1 MPPDTSNSR
10 PRQGDLIGGYRL
22 EALLGEGG
30 MGSVFRAV
38 REPAGD
44 VVALKVLRADL
55 AEDDVYVRR
64 FEREGRIAA
73 GLVHPHLVSVLDA
86 GSADGRRYLVTRYV
100 EGVPLS
106 DVLAEGPLSGGSVVR
121 LAAGIGSALDGL
133 HRRGLVH
140 RDVKP
145 GNILV
150 EGDGHSLLTDFGVAR
165 GEADSVLTKAGR
177 VVGTVDYLAPEVIRG
192 EPASAASDVYSLGC
206 VVHAS
211 LAGRPP
217 CSTSPRRASPTCS
230 RPRPT
235 CGPSGGTFRRPS
247 SGRPSGPSPRS
258 PRSGRRRAPP
268 TPGCSAPGSDGR
280 NGEGPAVPA
289 PRVDPCR
296 SGSVAPVVEDPEPAV
311 AVAGEDHRR
320 LLELA
325 PDGIYGTRR

>member
-10 PRQGDLIGGYRL
+10 PREGDLIGGYRL

-30 MGSVFRAV
+30 MGSVYRAV

-55 AEDDVYVRR
+55 AEDEVYVRR

-86 GSADGRRYLVTRYV
+86 GSAAGRRYLVTRYV

-106 DVLAEGPLSGGSVVR
+106 DVLATGPLSGGSVVR
-121 LAAGIGSALDGL
+121 LAAGIGSALDEL

-150 EGDGHSLLTDFGVAR
+150 EGDGRSLLTDFGVAR

-177 VVGTVDYLAPEVIRG
+177 VVGTVDYLAPEVIGG

-206 VVHAS
+206 VVHAC

-217 CSTSPRRASPTCS
+217 FAGLDFAAACLAHMQSPPPDLRPVRRDVPEALLWAAE
-230 RPRPT
+230 
-235 CGPSGGTFRRPS
+235 
-247 SGRPSGPSPRS
+247 
-258 PRSGRRRAPP
+258 RAL
-268 TPGCSAPGSDGR
+268 AK
-280 NGEGPAVPA
+280 
-289 PRVDPCR
+289 
-296 SGSVAPVVEDPEPAV
+296 EPAERP
-311 AVAGEDHRR
+311 ATGAAYAR
-320 LLELA
+320 LLRAGL
-325 PDGIYGTRR
+325 